1 MPAMLAPSFPGRTPD
16 LPPSRLLLA
25 DDHAVVRAGCR
36 RLLESERD
44 FVVTFE
50 AADGDAAYAAV
61 SEGLDVD
68 AAVVDLSMPGRSG
81 LDLLRR
87 LARRRP
93 EMALLVFSMH
103 VSPALV
109 RQAFQ
114 AGAWGYVSKSS
125 PPEEMVEVLRRVMAG
140 GREVCSTDVAACV
153 SPQELAR
160 ESAPLTARELDVL
173 RLWVEGAD
181 NEAIARRL
189 FLSPKTVANVAS
201 ALRGKLGASTAVEL
215 LRRAREL
222 GIGGD

>member
-1 MPAMLAPSFPGRTPD
+1 MLTLSRPGSSPV
-16 LPPSRLLLA
+16 LPPIHRLLIA
-25 DDHAVVRAGCR
+25 DDHAVVRAGTR
-36 RLLESERD
+36 RLLEAEPGLA
-44 FVVTFE
+44 VAFE
-50 AADGDAAYAAV
+50 AADGDVAYAAV

-68 AAVVDLSMPGRSG
+68 AAVIDLSMPGRSG

-87 LARRRP
+87 LALRRP
-93 EMALLVFSMH
+93 AMPLLVFSMH

-125 PPEEMVEVLRRVMAG
+125 APEDMVGVLRRVMAG
-140 GREVCSTDVAACV
+140 ERDVCSADVAALDPV
-153 SPQELAR
+153 R
-160 ESAPLTARELDVL
+160 EPEPAVALTARELDVL

-201 ALRGKLGASTAVEL
+201 ALRGKLGASSAVEL

-222 GIGGD
+222 GLAAD